1 MSQLRIAEF
10 GLQIGKASHR
20 RDTEFTEVDR
30 RTEGVGSVHPV
41 DNPKP
46 DIRNP
51 QLLEAARQFEAF
63 FVLQIWRA
71 MKSTVP
77 NQTQSVNHIDLFDL
91 PFAEHLSQGGH
102 FQIGSLIYEQMSR
115 YTPQGGNDEND

>member
-10 GLQIGKASHR
+10 GLQTGKVSHR

-77 NQTQSVNHIDLFDL
+77 SQTQSVNHIDLFDL
-91 PFAEHLSQGGH
+91 PFAEHLSQGGN